1 MASLVDLF
9 IQGAIPVSNAT
20 IGSTAVTLSN
30 GVVLNGVWSTIDTT
44 SMSEFGGEQ
53 LESAGSVIVPAS
65 ASITINLIG
74 KRCTYNN
81 IKLQV
86 SRVEVGTT
94 ESTISFK
101 HDTEGIKL

>member
-9 IQGAIPVSNAT
+9 IQGAISASNAT
-20 IGSTAVTLSN
+20 IGSTSVTLSN
-30 GVVLNGVWSTIDTT
+30 GVVLNGVWSTIVTS
-44 SMSEFGGEQ
+44 SMSDFGGEQ
-53 LESAGSVIVPAS
+53 LESAGSVIVPAA
-65 ASITINLIG
+65 ASINNNLIG

-86 SRVEVGTT
+86 SNVEIGST
-94 ESTISFK
+94 ESTIIFK

>member
-9 IQGAIPVSNAT
+9 IQGAIPISNAT
-20 IGSTAVTLSN
+20 IGSTSVTLSN
-30 GVVLNGVWSTIDTT
+30 GVILNGVWSSINTS
-44 SMSEFGGEQ
+44 SMSDFGGEQ

-65 ASITINLIG
+65 TSINIGLIG
-74 KRCTYNN
+74 KRCTYNS

-86 SRVEVGTT
+86 SSVDIGST
-94 ESTISFK
+94 ESTITFK